1 MILHHQMLQ
10 VIKAFF
16 MSMLDIW
23 MEHVEVG
30 FYFIQIQFRLAD
42 NVYLSSKLDNILI
55 WSILAYAIACASL
68 SIAGSSLSIILLWL
82 AGGYLYI
89 RRRRLAPGFVTI
101 IALLTFFI
109 CKSFLFIYF
118 SEIYFLVWTTAVV
131 WIVMLTMNRDG
142 NLKISRENIGFSLW
156 IAVGAS
162 GGYLLAFL
170 AFLLYRFNLKRQ
182 KFYQGGDNSRRF

>member
-1 MILHHQMLQ
+1 
-10 VIKAFF
+10 
-16 MSMLDIW
+16 

-42 NVYLSSKLDNILI
+42 NVYLSNKLDNILI
-55 WSILAYAIACASL
+55 ESILAYAIACASL

-109 CKSFLFIYF
+109 CKSFLFIFFSETYF
-118 SEIYFLVWTTAVV
+118 SVWITAVV